1 MKNSSNT
8 GIKKA
13 FVTAAAAA
21 LAGFSAY
28 TVRADLNVYVTHYSL
43 LSDKVTDHLRIV
55 QISDFHNDR
64 LLGSKMLE
72 KVRSESPDI
81 IVITGDFIDK
91 IRTDIPYALNTAE
104 SLAEIAPVYYV
115 PGNHESSVS
124 SYAELKDGLI
134 QRGVVLAG
142 AGPVTPGYGIDLYG
156 IDDPY
161 SVSDD
166 NHISKTIIKDQLSG
180 ITPDRNRYSILL
192 SHRPEA
198 FKEYVSSGFDLVFTG
213 HAHGGQ
219 FRIPGIGGIFA
230 PAQGLLPE
238 YDAGEFRSGG
248 TAMIVSR
255 GTGKSILPLRIGNP
269 PEVVVLDIN
278 RT

>member
-13 FVTAAAAA
+13 FVTAAAVA

-28 TVRADLNVYVTHYSL
+28 TVRADLNVYVTRYSRR
-43 LSDKVTDHLRIV
+43 SDKVTEHLRIV
-55 QISDFHNDR
+55 QISDFHNDHLTGR
-64 LLGSKMLE
+64 KLLE

-91 IRTDIPYALNTAE
+91 IRTDIPFALDTAE

-115 PGNHESSVS
+115 PGNHEASVS
-124 SYAELKDGLI
+124 SYAELKNGLI
-134 QRGVVLAG
+134 QHGVVLAG

-161 SVSDD
+161 FVSDD
-166 NHISKTIIKDQLSG
+166 KNTGRAVIKDSLSG
-180 ITPDRNRYSILL
+180 ITPDSSRYSILL

-198 FKEYVSSGFDLVFTG
+198 FEEYVSSGFDLVFTG

-219 FRIPGIGGIFA
+219 FRLPGMGGIFA
-230 PAQGLLPE
+230 PGQGFLPE
-238 YDAGEFRSGG
+238 YDAGEFISGS
-248 TAMIVSR
+248 TAMIVNR
-255 GTGKSILPLRIGNP
+255 GAGKSILPLRIGNP
-269 PEVVVLDIN
+269 PEIVVLDIN